1 MESAMPGSLFASCP
15 VSSVRA
21 PRRAAFVHGSNAR
34 PLIVPFAVCAAA
46 AALAV
51 AQPLAAQPFPNRA
64 VRVVVA
70 FPPGGSTDIFA
81 RMTAERLA
89 ALWGQPVTIEN
100 RPGAS
105 SIIGTEAVA
114 RAKPDGYTL
123 LFGTAGALSINP
135 HLFAKLPYDAQ
146 KDFVPLTQVASLPL
160 MIVAHPSLPVKSVRD
175 LVALAQKRPGQIDFA
190 SVGVG
195 TSQHL
200 AGEMLSSMTGIK
212 LNHIAYKGSAPAIND
227 LLGGHVTLM
236 FDTTTSALPHVQ
248 AGKLRPIAVTTRERI
263 PAAPTIPTVAEQV
276 PGFEALSWSGY
287 LAPAGTPAEAV
298 ERISR
303 DVVTIMR
310 EPAIRERVISL
321 GAIPATASG
330 AEFTAFLRAE
340 FERWGKAVR
349 FSGAKLE

>member
-1 MESAMPGSLFASCP
+1 MPGYLAAPCP
-15 VSSVRA
+15 VPSARGYCSATSGGARLLR
-21 PRRAAFVHGSNAR
+21 PRVV
-34 PLIVPFAVCAAA
+34 PLALCAAVV
-46 AALAV
+46 ALTV
-51 AQPLAAQPFPNRA
+51 AQPLAAQTFPNRA

-146 KDFVPLTQVASLPL
+146 KDFVPLAQVASLPL
-160 MIVAHPSLPVKSVRD
+160 MIVAHPSLPVKTVKD

-263 PAAPTIPTVAEQV
+263 PAAPSVPTVAEQV

-287 LAPAGTPAEAV
+287 LAPAGTPADAV

-310 EPAIRERVISL
+310 DPSIRERVTSQ
-321 GAIPATASG
+321 GAIPSSASG
-330 AEFTAFLRAE
+330 AEFATFLRAE

>member
-1 MESAMPGSLFASCP
+1 MNVRVLPLSALKRRIAVPA
-15 VSSVRA
+15 VRRVA
-21 PRRAAFVHGSNAR
+21 LRVVLPLTAALLAAFPAW
-34 PLIVPFAVCAAA
+34 
-46 AALAV
+46 
-51 AQPLAAQPFPNRA
+51 AQPFPNRP

-81 RMTAERLA
+81 RMTAERLST
-89 ALWGQPVTIEN
+89 LWSQPVTIEN

-146 KDFVPLTQVASLPL
+146 KDFIPLAQVASLPL
-160 MIVAHPSLPVKSVRD
+160 IIVAHPSLPVKTVRD
-175 LVALAQKRPGQIDFA
+175 LIALAKARPGQIDYA

-200 AGEMLSSMTGIK
+200 AGEMLASMTGIK
-212 LNHIAYKGSAPAIND
+212 LNHIPYKGSAPAISD

-248 AGKLRPIAVTTRERI
+248 SGKLRPIAVTTRERI
-263 PAAPTIPTVAEQV
+263 PAAPNVPPVADQV

-287 LAPAGTPAEAV
+287 FAPAGTPADAV
-298 ERISR
+298 SRITQ
-303 DVVTIMR
+303 DIQAVMR
-310 EPAIRERVISL
+310 EPAIRERVIGQ
-321 GAIPATASG
+321 GAIPAAAGG
-330 AEFTAFLRAE
+330 AEFAAFLRTE